1 MSVINDCAVR
11 LLNVRCS
18 AHPISSGNL
27 LFFQIFLSF
36 FLLLLLFSF
45 NAFFTRFRCFFV
57 VVVVIVLFLVG
68 LYRCQLGLSVVCS
81 SFSPALFIYLC
92 AFDMRRK
99 ECTQKR
105 SVAGCVF
112 GVTQNANQDV
122 RDDALPCHAMPP
134 FGASAFP
141 WRTHWTQLLQIFST
155 ISFLSRVY
163 FFTGYAP
170 FRMHLVSLCST

>member
-11 LLNVRCS
+11 LLNACCS

-45 NAFFTRFRCFFV
+45 NAFFTRFRCF
-57 VVVVIVLFLVG
+57 VVVIVLFPLG

-81 SFSPALFIYLC
+81 SFSPALFIYSC

-122 RDDALPCHAMPP
+122 RDDALPCHAMPCHRLVLRH
-134 FGASAFP
+134 FHDAHTELNYSRYFRRSHFYLAS
-141 WRTHWTQLLQIFST
+141 IFS
-155 ISFLSRVY
+155 LVML
-163 FFTGYAP
+163 P
-170 FRMHLVSLCST
+170 FECI